1 MRLEL
6 TGRHLDITPAL
17 RRLVARKLDRL
28 DRILSHNAVSAH
40 VVLTREK
47 RLLRTDLT
55 LHARGEKFLHGAS
68 EASTWV
74 VSVGQAVEKT
84 VQQASQVKGKW
95 EEWKRRRASETPE
108 APVEALEGESRPTG
122 GPKRVRPKRPRIFV
136 SHRQVIKSMSVAE
149 AVREAE
155 IHVDGVVI
163 FRDAETESI
172 SVFYRRATGELALIE
187 TEL

>member
-17 RRLVARKLDRL
+17 RRLVTRKLDRL
-28 DRILSHNAVSAH
+28 DRLLSHSAMSAH

-74 VSVGQAVEKT
+74 MSVGQAVEKT
-84 VQQASQVKGKW
+84 AQQASQIKGKW
-95 EEWKRRRASETPE
+95 QEWKRRRAAETPE
-108 APVEALEGESRPTG
+108 APGEAIEPEGRPAG
-122 GPKRVRPKRPRIFV
+122 GARRVRPKRPTTFR
-136 SHRQVIKSMSVAE
+136 SSRQVVKRMSVAD
-149 AVREAE
+149 AIREAE
-155 IHVDGVVI
+155 VNAEGVVI
-163 FRDAETESI
+163 FRDAETDAV